1 MKGDDSTPIGEDE
14 REPPSE
20 RSGLDDGLDDGLDAP
35 SSSGDQLDDEAPGS
49 PFDAGHWP
57 WSIAAVATLL
67 VGLATWVG
75 FDPAQQGSPTLL
87 VVFGAAYLMLGAVSV
102 VRLRARDELSLL
114 RPRSGDLS
122 IGALVAFLL
131 YGMAY
136 AFHALVTAPGH
147 TGEGWIVRVYLMLGD
162 PFSDSRHLVA
172 ITVAVI
178 GALEELTW
186 RGLVF
191 PALESRMGTLR
202 AALLSVVLFAAAH
215 LPTLHRLADPV
226 AGLNPLLVVAA
237 LGCGGAW
244 TYLRWRVDR
253 LVPVLISHSLFTW
266 AIVEFPLWI
275 P

>member
-1 MKGDDSTPIGEDE
+1 VKGDGPTPRGEDE
-14 REPPSE
+14 REPSRE
-20 RSGLDDGLDDGLDAP
+20 RPGVDHELDDGLDVPSTSLDR
-35 SSSGDQLDDEAPGS
+35 LDDEAPSS
-49 PFDAGHWP
+49 PFDAGHAP

-75 FDPAQQGSPTLL
+75 FDPATQGSPSLL
-87 VVFGAAYLMLGAVSV
+87 VILAAVYLMLGAVSV
-102 VRLRARDELSLL
+102 LRLRARGELSLL

-131 YGMAY
+131 YGMAF
-136 AFHALVTAPGH
+136 AFHALVTSPGH
-147 TGEGWIVRVYLMLGD
+147 PGEGWIVRVYLMLGD
-162 PFSDSRHLVA
+162 PFSDARHLVA
-172 ITVAVI
+172 ISVAAI

-186 RGLVF
+186 RGLIF
-191 PALESRMGTLR
+191 PALESRLGTLR
-202 AALLSVVLFAAAH
+202 SALLSIALFAAAH

-226 AGLNPLLVVAA
+226 AGLNPLLVIAA
-237 LGCGGAW
+237 LGCGAGW

-253 LVPVLISHSLFTW
+253 LVPVMLSHALFTW